1 MHVPRGVEV
10 YGHGGMHGLG
20 GYMVPEGV
28 CAWSGGAWS
37 WKWGGG
43 VPGGDPPPRLLL
55 RAVRILLE
63 CILVIISGYKRNGF
77 RSRSFSYSVNT
88 PEYGTRLYMDLL
100 IFKVALASPN
110 VLEFVLSGFSLLSDF
125 LFLPN
130 VYSAEKSFFEDA
142 NGTAENG
149 SRMGLDRH

>member
-1 MHVPRGVEV
+1 
-10 YGHGGMHGLG
+10 
-20 GYMVPEGV
+20 MVPEGV

-37 WKWGGG
+37 WKWGG

-63 CILVIISGYKRNGF
+63 CILVIISGCKRNGF

-110 VLEFVLSGFSLLSDF
+110 VLEFVLSSFSLLSDF